1 MPAAGDLAA
10 EAVLGDELFETSW
23 GLRRGAGDGA
33 RTRDIQL
40 GRKDATAPAVRVF
53 NKALD
58 ASMAHFL

>member
-1 MPAAGDLAA
+1 MPVAGDLAA

-40 GRKDATAPAVRVF
+40 GRKDGTARTVPVF
-53 NKALD
+53 RRDLA